1 MEVTMSGNSSD
12 QTSLFADVELGLGT
26 WSWGD
31 KFFWG
36 YGNGYNDADIEEA
49 FKASVAAGIKFFDTA
64 EIYGSGRSER
74 MLGKF
79 LKDYGKPLKVASKFM
94 PYPWRVSRNALPKA
108 LHASLSRLGLESIDL
123 YQIHW
128 PYPPITLE
136 TWMEMMVDVY
146 QKGLI
151 KAVGI
156 SNCDRSQMQ
165 RCHDALVREGVR
177 LASNQVEYNLLNRKV
192 EKNGLLDHCKE
203 MGVTLI
209 AYSPMAMGVLTGK
222 YDASNPPSGIRGRR
236 YSAHYLERVQPLLDA
251 LKRIGASE
259 GGKTSSQ
266 VALNWPICKGAVP
279 IPGAKNVRQAEQN
292 AVAMGWRLK
301 EEEVALLDDLSDKI
315 NE

>member
-1 MEVTMSGNSSD
+1 MSGNSAEKA
-12 QTSLFADVELGLGT
+12 SLFADVELGLGT

-49 FKASVAAGIKFFDTA
+49 FKASMNAGIKFFDTA
-64 EIYGSGRSER
+64 EVYGSGRSEM

-79 LKDYGKPLKVASKFM
+79 VRESGKQLKVASKFM
-94 PYPWRVSRNALPKA
+94 PYPWRLSRNSLPKA
-108 LHASLSRLGLESIDL
+108 LHASLSRLGLESVDL

-151 KAVGI
+151 KNVGI

-192 EKNGLLDHCKE
+192 EKNGLLNHCKE
-203 MGVTLI
+203 LGVTLI
-209 AYSPMAMGVLTGK
+209 AYSPMAMGMLTGK
-222 YDASNPPSGIRGRR
+222 YSSSNPPTGIRARR
-236 YSAHYLERVQPLLDA
+236 YSSRYLERVQPLLDA

-266 VALNWPICKGAVP
+266 VALNWLICKGAVP

-292 AVAMGWRLK
+292 AGVMGWRLK
-301 EEEVALLDDLSDKI
+301 EEEVALLDDLSDKV
-315 NE
+315 NG

>member
-1 MEVTMSGNSSD
+1 MSGNSAE
-12 QTSLFADVELGLGT
+12 QASLFTDVELGLGT

-36 YGNGYNDADIEEA
+36 YGNGYDDADIEEA
-49 FKASVAAGIKFFDTA
+49 FKASVNAGIKFFDTA
-64 EIYGSGRSER
+64 EVYGSGRSEM

-79 LKDYGKPLKVASKFM
+79 VRESGKPLKVATKFM
-94 PYPWRVSRNALPKA
+94 PYPWRLSRSNLPKA
-108 LHASLSRLGLESIDL
+108 LHASLNRLGLESVDL

-151 KAVGI
+151 KNVGI

-165 RCHDALVREGVR
+165 RCHDALVREGVK
-177 LASNQVEYNLLNRKV
+177 LASNQVEYNLLNRKA
-192 EKNGLLDHCKE
+192 EKSGLLNHCKE
-203 MGVTLI
+203 LGVTLI
-209 AYSPMAMGVLTGK
+209 AYSPMAMGMLTGK
-222 YDASNPPSGIRGRR
+222 YGPSNPPKGIRARR
-236 YSAHYLERVQPLLDA
+236 YSAHYLERIQPLLDA

-259 GGKTSSQ
+259 GGKSSSQ
-266 VALNWPICKGAVP
+266 VSLNWLICKGALP

-292 AVAMGWRLK
+292 AGVMGWRLK
-301 EEEVALLDDLSDKI
+301 EEEVAFLDDLSDKI

>member
-1 MEVTMSGNSSD
+1 MSGNSAEKA
-12 QTSLFADVELGLGT
+12 SLFADVELGLGT

-36 YGNGYNDADIEEA
+36 YGNGYDDADIEEA
-49 FKASVAAGIKFFDTA
+49 FKASVNAGIKFFDTA
-64 EIYGSGRSER
+64 EVYGSGRSER

-79 LKDYGKPLKVASKFM
+79 VRESGKSLKVATKFM
-94 PYPWRVSRNALPKA
+94 PYPWRLSRGNLPKA
-108 LHASLSRLGLESIDL
+108 LHASLNRLGLDSVDL

-146 QKGLI
+146 QKGLV
-151 KAVGI
+151 KNVGI
-156 SNCDRSQMQ
+156 SNCGRSQMQ

-177 LASNQVEYNLLNRKV
+177 LASNQVEYNLLNRKA
-192 EKNGLLDHCKE
+192 EKSGLLNHCKE
-203 MGVTLI
+203 LGVTLI
-209 AYSPMAMGVLTGK
+209 AYSPMAMGMLTGK
-222 YDASNPPSGIRGRR
+222 YSPSNPPKGIRARR
-236 YSAHYLERVQPLLDA
+236 YSSHYLERIQPLLDA

-259 GGKTSSQ
+259 GGKSSSQ
-266 VALNWPICKGAVP
+266 VSLNWLICKGALP

-292 AVAMGWRLK
+292 AGVMGWRLK
-301 EEEVALLDDLSDKI
+301 EEEVAFLDELSDKI